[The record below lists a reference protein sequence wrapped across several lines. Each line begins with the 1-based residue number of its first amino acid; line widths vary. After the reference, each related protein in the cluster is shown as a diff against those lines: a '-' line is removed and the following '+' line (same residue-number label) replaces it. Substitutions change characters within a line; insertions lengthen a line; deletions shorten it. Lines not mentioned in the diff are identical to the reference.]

1 MSRAYQGRQK
11 MLLCIDDSPSILEYE
26 KRIFEQSGFVVV
38 TATSALRGLKLVT
51 AFSFDAVLV
60 DYRMPEMD
68 GDQLAREIRQLRPLT
83 PVVMVSGSDIPEET
97 RRLVD
102 AFVPKSEASREL
114 LSTVTRLCD
123 RLSPS

>member
-1 MSRAYQGRQK
+1 

>member
-1 MSRAYQGRQK
+1 MSQAYQGRQK

-38 TATSALRGLKLVT
+38 TATSALRGLSLVS
-51 AFSFDAVLV
+51 AFCFDAVLL
-60 DYRMPEMD
+60 DYQMPEMD
-68 GDQLAREIRQLRPLT
+68 GHQLAHEIRQIRPQT

-114 LSTVTRLCD
+114 LPTVTRLCD